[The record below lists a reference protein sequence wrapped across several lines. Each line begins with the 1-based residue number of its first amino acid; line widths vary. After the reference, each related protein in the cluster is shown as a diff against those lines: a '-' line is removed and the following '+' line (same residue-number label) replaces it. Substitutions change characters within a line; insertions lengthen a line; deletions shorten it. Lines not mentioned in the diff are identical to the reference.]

1 MPSEVLEYD
10 RIALDLADRYNSVE
24 ISQNQSFGPF
34 GSMAVPAASHGFAVI
49 PCGGADDPSGKR
61 PLIKWGNFKSHPG
74 VDVVAG
80 WAARPVFG
88 AANLGIITGLSG
100 VTVVDC
106 DTPGCLFKLY
116 DLFGET
122 PIVVTTPS
130 GGLHLYFRSSG
141 ERCGPFRVG
150 DIKGDFKGHG
160 GFVVGPPSGRILAG
174 QQRAY
179 RFLEGDWSLREILPP
194 IRPGVPLGEHGARI
208 IAFRP
213 RSGGTHKDSPQDG
226 QCAEIKRQRT
236 PQRTQVERMPDQ
248 PPAGR
253 VVDGARNQ
261 SLFAALR
268 REALTVSDEE
278 ALVRKAVAINETY
291 DPPLDL
297 AEVRKVAASVW
308 RYKSEGRLLGTGEQA
323 IITRAETFDALR
335 AHPGGADALMLLL
348 RLQFSHGAEPGKR
361 FAIAP
366 KAMERDAMFRKWT
379 VRRYRKAI
387 ATLEELG
394 LIRQVRKGG
403 RRKGDPHLYVLD

>member
-1 MPSEVLEYD
+1 M
-10 RIALDLADRYNSVE
+10 RI
-24 ISQNQSFGPF
+24 
-34 GSMAVPAASHGFAVI
+34 
-49 PCGGADDPSGKR
+49 
-61 PLIKWGNFKSHPG
+61 
-74 VDVVAG
+74 
-80 WAARPVFG
+80 
-88 AANLGIITGLSG
+88 
-100 VTVVDC
+100 
-106 DTPGCLFKLY
+106 
-116 DLFGET
+116 
-122 PIVVTTPS
+122 
-130 GGLHLYFRSSG
+130 
-141 ERCGPFRVG
+141 
-150 DIKGDFKGHG
+150 KGHG
-160 GFVVGPPSGRILAG
+160 GFVVGPPSGRVVAG

-179 RFLEGDWSLREILPP
+179 QFLEGDWSLREILPP
-194 IRPGVPLGEHGARI
+194 IRPGAPLGEHGARI

-213 RSGGTHKDSPQDG
+213 RSGGTRKDSPQDG
-226 QCAEIKRQRT
+226 QSAEIRPQRT

-268 REALTVSDEE
+268 REALTASDEE
-278 ALVRKAVAINETY
+278 ALARKAVAINETY

-308 RYKSEGRLLGTGEQA
+308 RYKSEGRLLGAGEQA

-366 KAMERDAMFRKWT
+366 KAMERDAMFKKWT

-387 ATLEELG
+387 ATLEELK